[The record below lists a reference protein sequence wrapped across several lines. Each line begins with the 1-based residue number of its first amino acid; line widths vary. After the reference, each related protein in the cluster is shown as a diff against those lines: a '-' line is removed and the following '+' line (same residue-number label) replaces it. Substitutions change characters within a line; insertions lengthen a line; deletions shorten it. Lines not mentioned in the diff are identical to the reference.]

1 MQLGQNFADNPG
13 SATNPANRIAF
24 RRMLPNQKLQTV
36 EALFAYVSE
45 WERAMAERDADR
57 LADKNGIT
65 DSGMRNQ
72 FRSAYVLA
80 KALRKEDDV
89 EVAVFLA
96 DDKLSGGE
104 QILRFMAW
112 PAIVRVMKLWDAWME
127 REHLVTPSGTR
138 TPTDAELKDLE
149 SEARGE

>member
-1 MQLGQNFADNPG
+1 MKLGDSFADNPG
-13 SATNPANRIAF
+13 SEAGPANRFAF
-24 RRMLPNQKLQTV
+24 KKMLPNQKLLIV

-45 WERAMAERDADR
+45 WDRALAERDANR

-65 DSGMRNQ
+65 DNAMRNQ
-72 FRSAYVLA
+72 FRSAFVLA
-80 KALRKEDDV
+80 KALRKQDDV

-112 PAIVRVMKLWDAWME
+112 PAIVGAMKQWDTWME
-127 REHLVTPSGTR
+127 REHLVTPNGTR
-138 TPTDAELKDLE
+138 PPTDAELADLE
-149 SEARGE
+149 SQARGE